1 MAHGNDPTVGADD
14 SAARTPVTK
23 TTRPGEWQTA
33 TKTRPAFPLGGKV
46 ARPVKAVTDE
56 GATIAKGG

>member
-23 TTRPGEWQTA
+23 TTQAGWMANGNKIP
-33 TKTRPAFPLGGKV
+33 PAFPLGG
-46 ARPVKAVTDE
+46 RWH
-56 GATIAKGG
+56 GL